1 MVSSKSQVI
10 MHIHILGICGTF
22 MAGIAALAKSQG
34 HKVTGCDQN
43 VYPPMSTQLEDLGI
57 SITEG
62 FSEDQITLNPDV
74 FVIGNVISRGNPLME
89 SILDQGMPYIS
100 GPQWLYE
107 NILLNKWVIA
117 VAGTHGKTT
126 TTAMLSWILEFC
138 GLAPGFLIGGIP
150 NNFDVSA
157 RLPINGKKNTP
168 SFFVIEADEYDTA
181 FFDKRSKFIHYRP
194 KTLILNNL
202 EFEHADIF
210 QNLAHIETHFHHLV
224 RTLPS
229 QGRIIVNHESPSL
242 KTVNEKGCWTEVEYF
257 GSNTEWDTKG
267 NEIYHNAVK
276 QTSLNWELIGQ
287 HNYMNALAAIAAA
300 RHIGIAPENS
310 IEALGQF
317 KSVKKRMEKI
327 HTINNIELY
336 DDFAH
341 HPSAIK
347 TTLDGL
353 KKIISKGRIVAVIE
367 PRSNT
372 MKLGTMKTQLL
383 ESLRAADATFC
394 YAQNLSWD
402 AHKLFKNVSNTTIHE
417 NVNILAEKIVQFVQS
432 GDKIIFM
439 SNGSFSGLQTKV
451 AKALNYE

>member
-1 MVSSKSQVI
+1 

-22 MAGIAALAKSQG
+22 MAGMAALAKSQG

-43 VYPPMSTQLEDLGI
+43 VYPPMSTQLEGLGI

-62 FSEDQITLNPDV
+62 FSEEQITLNPDV

-89 SILDQGMPYIS
+89 SILDQGLPYIS

-107 NILLNKWVIA
+107 NILFNKWVIA

-126 TTAMLSWILEFC
+126 TTAMLAWILEFC
-138 GLAPGFLIGGIP
+138 GLAPGFLIGGVP

-157 RLPINGKKNTP
+157 RLPLDNKRNVP

-181 FFDKRSKFIHYRP
+181 FFDKRSKFIHYHP

-202 EFEHADIF
+202 EFDHADIF
-210 QNLAHIETHFHHLV
+210 QDLEHIETHFHHLV
-224 RTLPS
+224 RTVPS
-229 QGRIIVNHESPSL
+229 QGRIIVNQESPSL
-242 KTVNEKGCWTEVEYF
+242 KTVIEKGCWTEVEYI
-257 GSNTEWDTKG
+257 GTDTEWDTKG
-267 NEIYHNAVK
+267 HKIYHKAVK
-276 QTSLNWELIGQ
+276 QTPLNWELIGR

-300 RHIGIAPENS
+300 RHVGINPENS
-310 IEALGQF
+310 IDALSQF

-327 HTINNIELY
+327 YTINNIELY

-341 HPSAIK
+341 HPSAIQ

-353 KKIISKGRIVAVIE
+353 KKLISKGRIIAVIE

-372 MKLGTMKTQLL
+372 MKLGTMKNYLI

-394 YAQNLSWD
+394 YANNLSWD
-402 AHKLFKNVSNTTIHE
+402 AHKLFKDVSNTDVYE
-417 NVNILAEKIVQFVQS
+417 NVDQLAEKIAQFSQS

-439 SNGSFSGLQTKV
+439 SNGSFSGLQSKV
-451 AKALNYE
+451 AKALNHE

>member
-1 MVSSKSQVI
+1 

-43 VYPPMSTQLEDLGI
+43 VYPPMSSQLGNLGI

-62 FSEDQITLNPDV
+62 FSNEQITLNPDI

-89 SILDQGMPYIS
+89 SILDQGLPYIS

-107 NILLNKWVIA
+107 NILFNKWVIA

-126 TTAMLSWILEFC
+126 TTAMLAWILEFC

-157 RLPINGKKNTP
+157 RLPLDNKINAP

-181 FFDKRSKFIHYRP
+181 FFDKRSKFIHYHP
-194 KTLILNNL
+194 KTLVLNNL
-202 EFEHADIF
+202 EFDHADIF
-210 QNLAHIETHFHHLV
+210 KDLAHIETHFHHLV
-224 RTLPS
+224 RTVPS
-229 QGRIIVNHESPSL
+229 QGSIIVNHESPSL
-242 KTVNEKGCWTEVEYF
+242 KTVIEKGCWTEVEYI
-257 GSNTEWDTKG
+257 GTNTEWDTKG
-267 NEIYHNAVK
+267 HEIYHNAIK
-276 QTSLNWELIGQ
+276 QIPLNWQLIGR

-300 RHIGIAPENS
+300 RHVGITPENS
-310 IEALGQF
+310 IDALSQF

-327 HTINNIELY
+327 YTINNIELY

-341 HPSAIK
+341 HPSAIQ

-353 KKIISKGRIVAVIE
+353 KKLNSKGRIVAVIE

-372 MKLGTMKTQLL
+372 MRLGTMKTNLI

-402 AHKLFKNVSNTTIHE
+402 ANKFFKNVSNTKVHE
-417 NVNILAEKIVQFVQS
+417 NVDELAEKIAQFAQS

-439 SNGSFSGLQTKV
+439 SNGSFSGLQSKV
-451 AKALNYE
+451 AKALNNE

>member
-1 MVSSKSQVI
+1 

-62 FSEDQITLNPDV
+62 FSEDQIILNPDV

-89 SILDQGMPYIS
+89 SILDQGLPYIS

-107 NILLNKWVIA
+107 NILFNKWVIA

-126 TTAMLSWILEFC
+126 TTAMLAWILEFC

-157 RLPINGKKNTP
+157 RLPLDNKINAP

-181 FFDKRSKFIHYRP
+181 FFDKRSKFIHYHP
-194 KTLILNNL
+194 KTLVLNNL
-202 EFEHADIF
+202 EFDHADIF
-210 QNLAHIETHFHHLV
+210 KDLAHIETHFHHLV
-224 RTLPS
+224 RTVPS

-242 KTVNEKGCWTEVEYF
+242 KTVIEKGCWTEVEYI
-257 GSNTEWDTKG
+257 GTNTEWDTKG
-267 NEIYHNAVK
+267 HEIYHNAIK
-276 QTSLNWELIGQ
+276 QIPLNWQLIGR

-300 RHIGIAPENS
+300 RHIGITPENS
-310 IEALGQF
+310 IEALSQF
-317 KSVKKRMEKI
+317 RSVKKRMEKI

-341 HPSAIK
+341 HPSAIQ

-353 KKIISKGRIVAVIE
+353 KKLNSKGRIVAVIE

-372 MKLGTMKTQLL
+372 MRLGTMKTNLI

-402 AHKLFKNVSNTTIHE
+402 ANKFFKNVSNTKVHE
-417 NVNILAEKIVQFVQS
+417 NVDELAEKIAQFAQS

-439 SNGSFSGLQTKV
+439 SNGSFSGLQSKV
-451 AKALNYE
+451 AKALNNE

>member
-1 MVSSKSQVI
+1 
-10 MHIHILGICGTF
+10 

-62 FSEDQITLNPDV
+62 FSEDQIILNPDV

-89 SILDQGMPYIS
+89 SILDQGLPYIS

-107 NILLNKWVIA
+107 NILFNKWVIA

-126 TTAMLSWILEFC
+126 TTAMLAWILEFC

-157 RLPINGKKNTP
+157 RLPLDNKINAP

-181 FFDKRSKFIHYRP
+181 FFDKRSKFIHYHP
-194 KTLILNNL
+194 KTLVLNNL
-202 EFEHADIF
+202 EFDHADIF
-210 QNLAHIETHFHHLV
+210 KDLAHIETHFHHLV
-224 RTLPS
+224 RTVPS

-242 KTVNEKGCWTEVEYF
+242 KTVIEKGCWTEVEYI
-257 GSNTEWDTKG
+257 GTNTEWDTKG
-267 NEIYHNAVK
+267 HEIYHNAIK
-276 QTSLNWELIGQ
+276 QIPLNWQLIGR

-300 RHIGIAPENS
+300 RHIGITPENS
-310 IEALGQF
+310 IEALSQF
-317 KSVKKRMEKI
+317 RSVKKRMEKI

-341 HPSAIK
+341 HPSAIQ

-353 KKIISKGRIVAVIE
+353 KKLNSKGRIVAVIE

-372 MKLGTMKTQLL
+372 MRLGTMKTNLI

-402 AHKLFKNVSNTTIHE
+402 ANKFFKNVSNTKVHE
-417 NVNILAEKIVQFVQS
+417 NVDELAEKIAQFAQS

-439 SNGSFSGLQTKV
+439 SNGSFSGLQSKV
-451 AKALNYE
+451 AKALNNE

>member
-1 MVSSKSQVI
+1 

-43 VYPPMSTQLEDLGI
+43 VYPPMSTQLEDLDI

-62 FSEDQITLNPDV
+62 FSEEQITINPDV

-89 SILDQGMPYIS
+89 SILDHGLPYIS

-107 NILLNKWVIA
+107 NILSNKWVIA

-126 TTAMLSWILEFC
+126 TTAMLAWILEFC

-157 RLPINGKKNTP
+157 RLPLDNKINVP

-181 FFDKRSKFIHYRP
+181 FFDKRSKFMHYHP

-202 EFEHADIF
+202 EFDHADIF
-210 QNLAHIETHFHHLV
+210 QDLAHIETHFHHLI
-224 RTLPS
+224 RTIPS
-229 QGRIIVNHESPSL
+229 HGRIIVNNESLPL
-242 KTVNEKGCWTEVEYF
+242 KTVIKKGCWTEVEYI
-257 GSNTEWDTKG
+257 GYKTEWDTKA

-276 QTSLNWELIGQ
+276 QIPLNWELIGR

-300 RHIGIAPENS
+300 RHVGITPENS
-310 IEALGQF
+310 IEALSQF

-327 HTINNIELY
+327 YTINNIELY

-341 HPSAIK
+341 HPSAIQ

-353 KKIISKGRIVAVIE
+353 KKLINKGRIVAVIE

-372 MKLGTMKTQLL
+372 MKLGTMKNYLV
-383 ESLRAADATFC
+383 ESVRAADATFC
-394 YAQNLSWD
+394 FANNLSWD
-402 AHKLFKNVSNTTIHE
+402 AHKLFKNVTNAEVYE
-417 NVNILAEKIVQFVQS
+417 NVDELSEKIVQFSKS
-432 GDKIIFM
+432 GDKIVFM
-439 SNGSFSGLQTKV
+439 SNGSFSGLQLKV
-451 AKALNYE
+451 AKALNHE